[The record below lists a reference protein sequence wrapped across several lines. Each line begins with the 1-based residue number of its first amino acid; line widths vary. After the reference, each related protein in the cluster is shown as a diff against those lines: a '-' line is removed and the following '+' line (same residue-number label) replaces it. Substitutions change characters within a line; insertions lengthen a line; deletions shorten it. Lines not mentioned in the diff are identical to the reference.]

1 LIAIVDDGF
10 SQVVQ
15 FSHFSVKEF
24 LTSDRLAGS
33 SGDVSRYHIV
43 LDSAHTILAQA
54 CLGVLLRLDEHVDE
68 VKAKDIPLAE
78 YAARHWAEH
87 ARIEKVSA
95 RIWVAMEYLFD
106 VDKPHFSAWLRVHDM
121 DKEWPDFSPTDTPTS
136 SARPLYYA
144 SLCGL
149 HDLVKHLAAK
159 HPEHVNARGGWRVS
173 PLVAALHGKHFE
185 IAELLLQHGADIHVR
200 GLKERTLLHAV
211 LTPGLVDTVPWLLN
225 HGADVNAQQDDL
237 WTPLHLAVYN
247 GQLEAAQIL
256 LEHNADVNAQND
268 FGEVPFHLVTLA
280 YDKRYLPEMIQLLLD
295 HGANMSARAN
305 DGWTTLHYS
314 SSMNKRGHHGF
325 NGTIE
330 GTHLLLKHGASI
342 DAEDNEGKTPRQT
355 ALAARQDEI
364 AEFLL
369 ACGAK

>member
-1 LIAIVDDGF
+1 MLRHCLPPSVRIILDELPETLDETYERILRDINKANREHALRLLHCLTVAIRPLRVEELADVLAVDFNAGRDGIPRLNPNWRWADQHQAVLSTCSSLIAIVDDGD

-24 LTSDRLAGS
+24 LTSNRLAGS

-54 CLGVLLRLDEHVDE
+54 CLGVLLRLDEHVDKD
-68 VKAKDIPLAE
+68 KAKDIPLAE

-87 ARIEKVSA
+87 GRIEKVSA

-106 VDKPHFSAWLRVHDM
+106 VDKPHFSTWLRVHDM
-121 DKEWPDFSPTDTPTS
+121 DRYWGGFTPAETPR
-136 SARPLYYA
+136 ARPLYYA

-149 HDLVKHLAAK
+149 HDLVKHLAVK
-159 HPEHVNARGGWRVS
+159 HPDHVNARGGRNVS

-200 GLKERTLLHAV
+200 GLHKRTLLHKASMSS
-211 LTPGLVDTVPWLLN
+211 LVDIVRWLLN

-247 GQLEAAQIL
+247 GRLKLHGYCWSIT
-256 LEHNADVNAQND
+256 
-268 FGEVPFHLVTLA
+268 PTSMP
-280 YDKRYLPEMIQLLLD
+280 KITPEKFR
-295 HGANMSARAN
+295 S
-305 DGWTTLHYS
+305 T
-314 SSMNKRGHHGF
+314 
-325 NGTIE
+325 
-330 GTHLLLKHGASI
+330 
-342 DAEDNEGKTPRQT
+342 
-355 ALAARQDEI
+355 
-364 AEFLL
+364 
-369 ACGAK
+369 